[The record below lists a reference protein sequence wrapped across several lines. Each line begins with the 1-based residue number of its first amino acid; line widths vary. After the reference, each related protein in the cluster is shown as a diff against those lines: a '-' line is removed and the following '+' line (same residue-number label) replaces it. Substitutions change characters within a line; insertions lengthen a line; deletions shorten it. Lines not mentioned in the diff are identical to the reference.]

1 MIKRYNEFLKTNEE
15 FQSMDDAANLEF
27 EETKKEVDSEEED
40 DNYDPEGDE
49 DYGTMSADGS
59 DGLGYPEEVEEE
71 GGNDLHSLLNAI
83 NKVKNE
89 SAADEAVLVGNEI
102 EYKGLTISKPSE
114 TETFHVAVDNHFID
128 LNTADVEVAKKYIDD
143 YVSGK
148 IKAEDLKAIKR
159 KAQSQAQAQRKAQ
172 AQNEASRFKSYKK

>member
-15 FQSMDDAANLEF
+15 FQSMDDAANLEIETNDEI
-27 EETKKEVDSEEED
+27 EETETDNELIASDSEEE
-40 DNYDPEGDE
+40 
-49 DYGTMSADGS
+49 
-59 DGLGYPEEVEEE
+59 VEE
-71 GGNDLHSLLNAI
+71 GGNDLHNLLNAI
-83 NKVKNE
+83 NKAKNE

-114 TETFHVAVDNHFID
+114 TETFHVAVDDHFID
-128 LNTADVEVAKKYIDD
+128 LNTADVETAKKYIDD

-159 KAQSQAQAQRKAQ
+159 KAQAQAQAQRKAQ

>member
-15 FQSMDDAANLEF
+15 FQSMDDAANLEIETNDEI
-27 EETKKEVDSEEED
+27 EETETHNELIASDSEEE
-40 DNYDPEGDE
+40 
-49 DYGTMSADGS
+49 
-59 DGLGYPEEVEEE
+59 VEE

-83 NKVKNE
+83 NKAKNE

-114 TETFHVAVDNHFID
+114 TETFHVAVDDNFID
-128 LNTADVEVAKKYIDD
+128 LNTADVETAKKYIDD

-148 IKAEDLKAIKR
+148 VKAEDLKAIKR

>member
-15 FQSMDDAANLEF
+15 FQSMDDAANLEIETNDEI
-27 EETKKEVDSEEED
+27 EETETDNKLIASDSEEE
-40 DNYDPEGDE
+40 
-49 DYGTMSADGS
+49 
-59 DGLGYPEEVEEE
+59 VEE

-83 NKVKNE
+83 NKAKNE

-114 TETFHVAVDNHFID
+114 TETFHVAVDDHFID
-128 LNTADVEVAKKYIDD
+128 LNTADVETAKKYIDD

-148 IKAEDLKAIKR
+148 VKAEDLKAIKR
-159 KAQSQAQAQRKAQ
+159 KAQAQAQRKAQ

>member
-15 FQSMDDAANLEF
+15 FQSMDDAANLEIETNDEI
-27 EETKKEVDSEEED
+27 EETETDNELIASDSEEE
-40 DNYDPEGDE
+40 
-49 DYGTMSADGS
+49 
-59 DGLGYPEEVEEE
+59 VEE

-83 NKVKNE
+83 NKAKNE

-102 EYKGLTISKPSE
+102 DYKGLTISKPSE
-114 TETFHVAVDNHFID
+114 TETFHVAVDDHFID
-128 LNTADVEVAKKYIDD
+128 LNTADVETAKKYIDD

>member
-15 FQSMDDAANLEF
+15 FQSMDDAANLEIETNDEI
-27 EETKKEVDSEEED
+27 EETETHNELIASDSEEE
-40 DNYDPEGDE
+40 
-49 DYGTMSADGS
+49 
-59 DGLGYPEEVEEE
+59 VEE

-83 NKVKNE
+83 NKAKNE

-114 TETFHVAVDNHFID
+114 TETFHVAVDDHFID
-128 LNTADVEVAKKYIDD
+128 LNTADVETAKKYIDD

-148 IKAEDLKAIKR
+148 VKAEDLKAIKR

>member
-15 FQSMDDAANLEF
+15 FQSMDDAANLEIETNDEI
-27 EETKKEVDSEEED
+27 EETETDNELIASDSEEE
-40 DNYDPEGDE
+40 
-49 DYGTMSADGS
+49 
-59 DGLGYPEEVEEE
+59 VEE

-83 NKVKNE
+83 NKAKNE

-114 TETFHVAVDNHFID
+114 TETFHVAVDDHFID
-128 LNTADVEVAKKYIDD
+128 LNTADVETAKKYIDD

-148 IKAEDLKAIKR
+148 VKAEDLKAIKR
-159 KAQSQAQAQRKAQ
+159 KAQSQAQAQTKAQ

>member
-15 FQSMDDAANLEF
+15 FQSMDDAANLEIETNDEI
-27 EETKKEVDSEEED
+27 EETETDNKLIASDSEEE
-40 DNYDPEGDE
+40 
-49 DYGTMSADGS
+49 
-59 DGLGYPEEVEEE
+59 VEE

-83 NKVKNE
+83 NKAKNE

-114 TETFHVAVDNHFID
+114 TETFHVAVDDHFID
-128 LNTADVEVAKKYIDD
+128 LNTADVETAKKYIDD

-159 KAQSQAQAQRKAQ
+159 KAQAQAQAQRKAQ

>member
-15 FQSMDDAANLEF
+15 FQSMDDAANLEIETNDEI
-27 EETKKEVDSEEED
+27 EETETDNELIASDSEEE
-40 DNYDPEGDE
+40 
-49 DYGTMSADGS
+49 
-59 DGLGYPEEVEEE
+59 VEE

-83 NKVKNE
+83 NKAKNE

-114 TETFHVAVDNHFID
+114 TETFHVAVDDHFID
-128 LNTADVEVAKKYIDD
+128 LNTADVETAKKYIDD

-148 IKAEDLKAIKR
+148 VKAEDLKAIKR